1 MAEKIPQKEFEI
13 LLEVYRQRYEHIRHL
28 QQMRATYFNL
38 YIAVIGF
45 GIAAIVNIYSDL
57 ASLPPQAAISLGSLI
72 WIISILTM
80 MRAERWGGHINHDLH
95 AIREIQN
102 VFASNFKAFA
112 DVIPFNPTPLKT
124 FEFDRPLWNRN
135 RSIETPTSVLGAIIS
150 ATFIALS
157 LPLPYWAQL
166 SSGTLLV
173 ILSIFLWRSE
183 VSNLKKRHVKCCM
196 RQTRIPQNPNTTES
210 NIEAG

>member
-80 MRAERWGGHINHDLH
+80 MRAERWGG
-95 AIREIQN
+95 
-102 VFASNFKAFA
+102 
-112 DVIPFNPTPLKT
+112 
-124 FEFDRPLWNRN
+124 
-135 RSIETPTSVLGAIIS
+135 TSVLGAIIS